1 MAALRKE
8 AVKENSCIRRTIWQT
23 ILELRHITPK
33 KDISVILDSNG
44 MFEKLWQFS
53 SYLVQR
59 GFKIL
64 EVGANENIIESTFPA
79 VKEVS
84 NRIMLR
90 AIDKGK
96 PEIQEMTY
104 QDRPCKAITL
114 YDKIYGIFTT

>member
-1 MAALRKE
+1 MANYFR
-8 AVKENSCIRRTIWQT
+8 
-23 ILELRHITPK
+23 ITAYHSE

-53 SYLVQR
+53 SYLVQK

-64 EVGANENIIESTFPA
+64 EVGANDNIIECTFP
-79 VKEVS
+79 VTKEIS
-84 NRIMLR
+84 SRIMLR

-104 QDRPCKAITL
+104 QERPCKAITL
-114 YDKIYGIFTT
+114 YDKVYGLFTQ

>member
-1 MAALRKE
+1 MANYFR
-8 AVKENSCIRRTIWQT
+8 
-23 ILELRHITPK
+23 ITAYHPE

-44 MFEKLWQFS
+44 KFEKLWMFS

-64 EVGANENIIESTFPA
+64 EVGANENIIEITLPA
-79 VKEVS
+79 IKEIS

-90 AIDKGK
+90 AIDRGK

-104 QDRPCKAITL
+104 QDRPCKAIAV
-114 YDKIYGIFTT
+114 YDKANDLLMQ